1 LAQYAN
7 YSPGYISSSF
17 QNPYQYQAP
26 EPQHHQSDDQAQMP
40 QQAQQSYTP
49 IRTQPQHLLPFESA
63 AGQQEEPGD
72 SNDGGVPVHLN
83 Y

>member
-1 LAQYAN
+1 LSQYAN

-26 EPQHHQSDDQAQMP
+26 GPQQQQAEDQTQMP

-49 IRTQPQHLLPFESA
+49 IQRQQQHLLPFESA
-63 AGQQEEPGD
+63 AGQQDEPGD
-72 SNDGGVPVHLN
+72 GNDGGVSVHLN